1 MPTPTMKVALVKAST
16 PPFDALFN
24 KLAAKLTGGDFCH
37 CEIAFEGVSINGL
50 RRLLKH
56 YAARSRS
63 EANKRAR
70 LALMS
75 VCNLFPKDCP
85 RGTNLTVAFYAL
97 QGMPLGVRVLAEFA
111 DDPFYM
117 KYGDGWRQYV
127 IAGAPQDVVTT
138 QFVWCLEQ
146 TGKPYATMDA
156 LISPFKSARGGS
168 GMEPDRASWFCSN
181 HTLRFCQHMALCG
194 DLGLSGTTPNVLD
207 NELQATYIETL
218 KGSVDPEDTSEVFY
232 LNLDQSHWQVIA
244 DFVPYVIRS
253 GRFSWDRSTLL
264 EHD

>member
-1 MPTPTMKVALVKAST
+1 
-16 PPFDALFN
+16 
-24 KLAAKLTGGDFCH
+24 
-37 CEIAFEGVSINGL
+37 
-50 RRLLKH
+50 
-56 YAARSRS
+56 
-63 EANKRAR
+63 
-70 LALMS
+70 
-75 VCNLFPKDCP
+75 
-85 RGTNLTVAFYAL
+85 
-97 QGMPLGVRVLAEFA
+97 
-111 DDPFYM
+111 
-117 KYGDGWRQYV
+117 
-127 IAGAPQDVVTT
+127 
-138 QFVWCLEQ
+138 
-146 TGKPYATMDA
+146 
-156 LISPFKSARGGS
+156 
-168 GMEPDRASWFCSN
+168 MEPDRASWFCSN